1 VQHSVKC
8 PDLGLQRIYGKG
20 KQPRVLRI
28 TNKGGKSSG
37 GKAVL
42 LGRGGGQHQSAEIQL
57 AQAVTRAASA
67 IRTAEQAVHE
77 HTNTR
82 APAEA
87 AYDEAEAALESLMTA
102 DAALHPGAGSS
113 TDGAGGKRG
122 KGASSL
128 GLDVY
133 RDFMKGKKMQEGRQ
147 RATKHRR
154 GPRRRRSPK
163 P

>member
-1 VQHSVKC
+1 
-8 PDLGLQRIYGKG
+8 
-20 KQPRVLRI
+20 VLRI

-77 HTNTR
+77 HSNNS

-102 DAALHPGAGSS
+102 DAALHSGEAVQWMEPVANEERGHRAWAWTS
-113 TDGAGGKRG
+113 TGT
-122 KGASSL
+122 S
-128 GLDVY
+128 
-133 RDFMKGKKMQEGRQ
+133 
-147 RATKHRR
+147 
-154 GPRRRRSPK
+154 
-163 P
+163 